1 MPIWE
6 CLRFEPKTL
15 KINTKILTPNIV
27 YKLTVFPNKNI
38 NVEILMA
45 CVTELLK
52 EKIIP
57 SNGCVLKTVI
67 GVRTVAEW
75 WTLCSDQRIG
85 QRCINLWIKYLL
97 KSSMVNW
104 KVVKEIT
111 TIIGRVFENIPTL
124 SQSIEW

>member
-1 MPIWE
+1 MPICE

-38 NVEILMA
+38 NIEILMA

-67 GVRTVAEW
+67 GVRTVAE
-75 WTLCSDQRIG
+75 
-85 QRCINLWIKYLL
+85 
-97 KSSMVNW
+97 
-104 KVVKEIT
+104 
-111 TIIGRVFENIPTL
+111 
-124 SQSIEW
+124 